1 MRQKRKFLVCFLTVL
16 CLALVPVQMAFG
28 ASAAVLEKGM
38 NGDQVLNLQKDLK
51 KLGFFNEDPTGY
63 FGDITYEAVLGFQ
76 KKYGLDQD
84 GRAGVQTLGK
94 IEKLLGSKAS
104 SRGSTTRLSIVSYA
118 KNFLG
123 VNYVWGGTTPK
134 GFDCSGFVKYVFKK
148 FGVVL
153 DRVSSSQAT
162 QGAKVKKTELQPG
175 DLVFFDT
182 NGGHNRINHV
192 GMYIGSGN
200 FIQASSD
207 YSEVVISSLE
217 DGFYANT
224 YMTARRV
231 LK

>member
-1 MRQKRKFLVCFLTVL
+1 
-16 CLALVPVQMAFG
+16 
-28 ASAAVLEKGM
+28 
-38 NGDQVLNLQKDLK
+38 
-51 KLGFFNEDPTGY
+51 
-63 FGDITYEAVLGFQ
+63 
-76 KKYGLDQD
+76 
-84 GRAGVQTLGK
+84 
-94 IEKLLGSKAS
+94 
-104 SRGSTTRLSIVSYA
+104 
-118 KNFLG
+118 
-123 VNYVWGGTTPK
+123 
-134 GFDCSGFVKYVFKK
+134 VFKK